1 MVKSERE
8 LVEHFTESGFI
19 SGRVKTECTVGN
31 VDIMENDWDTVR
43 PPDSKESFTREVDV
57 IIQSDNR
64 DWIIEAKKEYST
76 IGFDAV
82 VGQVLV
88 SDFLYRTEKEL
99 SESETTRAILLGEIY
114 TDLEED
120 TVDADRFDQ
129 LLSRYD
135 IKRIVPDESGYRFVR
150 N

>member
-1 MVKSERE
+1 MFKSEKG
-8 LVEHFTESGFI
+8 LVKHFTDSGFI
-19 SGRVKTECTVGN
+19 SGVVKTERIVGN
-31 VDIMENDWDTVR
+31 VDVMENDWDIVR
-43 PPDSKESFTREVDV
+43 PANSKESFTREVDI
-57 IIQSDNR
+57 IIQSNNR

-114 TDLEED
+114 TDLEEG
-120 TVDADRFDQ
+120 TVDADRLDQ
-129 LLSRYD
+129 LLSTYD
-135 IKRIVPDESGYRFVR
+135 IKLIVPSENGYRFVCG
-150 N
+150 